1 MPFVALESS
10 VFALSPTKEQNVK
23 VPVPTS
29 SVRPTLNAPWSME
42 SQSACVTRAT
52 NPPELAKL
60 AASTSTSVSADPVV
74 PELSVRTPLVASD
87 ANAPL
92 DHLETQ
98 M

>member
-1 MPFVALESS
+1 
-10 VFALSPTKEQNVK
+10 
-23 VPVPTS
+23 
-29 SVRPTLNAPWSME
+29 ME
-42 SQSACVTRAT
+42 SQSACVTRAI
-52 NPPELAKL
+52 NPLELAKL
-60 AASTSTSVSADPVV
+60 DASTSTSASADPVV